1 MTFLEVDGIHVY
13 YGKSHILQGVSFTAQ
28 RGEIVSLLG
37 RNGSGRS
44 TTLKA
49 MMGLVSPNEGRVH
62 LRGENLIGRRPFEVV
77 HSGIAYVP
85 EERLIFD
92 NLTTQENLI
101 IGRQSGKPEA
111 PKWAIEEMYEY
122 FPRLAERRD
131 QKAGTLSGGEK
142 QMLTI
147 CRSLLGNPILILIDE
162 PTEGLAPQTV
172 DVVMRIILGIRKRG
186 VTVLLVEQK
195 LTIALD
201 ISDRVLVMGHGKIV
215 FEGTPKDI
223 KEDEKIR
230 KEWLEVG

>member
-13 YGKSHILQGVSFTAQ
+13 YGKSHILQGVSLVAGQ
-28 RGEIVSLLG
+28 GEIVSVLG

-44 TTLKA
+44 TTLKTI
-49 MMGLVSPNEGRVH
+49 MGLVSPSDGRVH
-62 LRGENLIGRRPFEVV
+62 LLGEDLTGRRPFAIV
-77 HSGIAYVP
+77 HSGVAYVP

-101 IGRQSGKPEA
+101 IGRQPGRPDA
-111 PKWAIEEMYEY
+111 PRWTIDEMYEY
-122 FPRLAERRD
+122 FPRLAERRN

-172 DVVMRIILGIRKRG
+172 DVVMGIILRIRERG

-223 KEDEKIR
+223 KEDEKVR

>member
-1 MTFLEVDGIHVY
+1 MTFLEIDGLHVY
-13 YGKSHILQGVSFTAQ
+13 YGKSHILQGVSFIAE
-28 RGEIVSLLG
+28 RGEIVSVLG

-49 MMGLVSPNEGRVH
+49 IMGLVPPSNGH
-62 LRGENLIGRRPFEVV
+62 ILLQGENIAGRRPFEIV
-77 HSGIAYVP
+77 HGGISYVP

-101 IGRQSGKPEA
+101 IGQQPGKREA
-111 PKWAIEEMYEY
+111 PKWTIDQMYEY
-122 FPRLAERRD
+122 FPRLAQRRNA
-131 QKAGTLSGGEK
+131 KAGTLSGGEK

-162 PTEGLAPQTV
+162 PTEGMAPQAV
-172 DVVMRIILGIRKRG
+172 DVVMQVILRIQTRG

-223 KEDEKIR
+223 KGDEKIR